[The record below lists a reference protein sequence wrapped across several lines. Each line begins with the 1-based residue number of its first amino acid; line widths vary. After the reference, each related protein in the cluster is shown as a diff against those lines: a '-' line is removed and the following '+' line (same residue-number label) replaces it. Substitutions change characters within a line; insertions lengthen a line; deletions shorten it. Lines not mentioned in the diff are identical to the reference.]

1 MQRALAATADTSG
14 YKALVCVFLVG
25 GNNSFNWVV
34 PTSSTAY
41 ATYKSS
47 RSNLALAQSSLLALN
62 GTASDGNSYGFHP
75 GCPELRTLFNA
86 GNAAIISNVG
96 TLVQPTTP
104 AQARAQTVA
113 TPPQLFSHVDQQ
125 TLWQT
130 CIANS
135 AERYGWAGRVA
146 DLLSYQGVIANLST
160 NINVGGAN
168 YWQEGRATIPYVLG
182 DNGAPVLSVTAN
194 NTYRSGTRQRTAI
207 DILNQAFTNSNP
219 LVREYASIQR
229 NADDKVSFVNS
240 AFGAAGNLNTD
251 FPSVPG
257 DSNIGGQLRQ
267 VARTIKARSQ
277 IGDSR
282 QIFFISMSGFDTH
295 NSELATQATL
305 LNILSKNLNT
315 FWNALGEIGA
325 QSNVTT
331 FTASDFGRSLGSNGD
346 GSDHGWGGHAMVM
359 GGAVQGAR
367 IYGTMPSLAINGPD
381 DVGNGRI
388 VPTTSTDQ
396 YAATLA
402 KWFGVADADLDVVFP
417 NLRNFATRNLGF
429 LG

>member
-1 MQRALAATADTSG
+1 MKIDISRREFLNLSAGTLASAGMFGNMQRALAATADTSG

-207 DILNQAFTNSNP
+207 DILNQA
-219 LVREYASIQR
+219 
-229 NADDKVSFVNS
+229 
-240 AFGAAGNLNTD
+240 
-251 FPSVPG
+251 
-257 DSNIGGQLRQ
+257 
-267 VARTIKARSQ
+267 
-277 IGDSR
+277 
-282 QIFFISMSGFDTH
+282 
-295 NSELATQATL
+295 
-305 LNILSKNLNT
+305 
-315 FWNALGEIGA
+315 
-325 QSNVTT
+325 
-331 FTASDFGRSLGSNGD
+331 
-346 GSDHGWGGHAMVM
+346 
-359 GGAVQGAR
+359 
-367 IYGTMPSLAINGPD
+367 
-381 DVGNGRI
+381 
-388 VPTTSTDQ
+388 
-396 YAATLA
+396 
-402 KWFGVADADLDVVFP
+402 
-417 NLRNFATRNLGF
+417 
-429 LG
+429 